1 MKIRQ
6 AKKILNM
13 MAKGTDTRYFD
24 SKYTFKKESRFIPR
38 LKNLYQKATIRWNK
52 VNMPSANVSLFRS
65 ILRTSKDISM
75 VCSQEDV
82 LNYMSMLKAATG
94 VMERFSIES
103 EVDMKIRQAKKIMKQ
118 VYKTRYWAYRQ
129 GYYCGKKD
137 AGKLAGDHRLLKAM
151 RLTKKWKS
159 RKIRNEANK
168 MLKKNPL
175 KPRDLQR
182 SALRLMR
189 YGCSKA

>member
-1 MKIRQ
+1 
-6 AKKILNM
+6 
-13 MAKGTDTRYFD
+13 
-24 SKYTFKKESRFIPR
+24 
-38 LKNLYQKATIRWNK
+38 
-52 VNMPSANVSLFRS
+52 
-65 ILRTSKDISM
+65 
-75 VCSQEDV
+75 
-82 LNYMSMLKAATG
+82 MLKAAIG

-159 RKIRNEANK
+159 RKIRKDVNK
-168 MLKKNPL
+168 IQEKNPF

-182 SALRLMR
+182 SVLRLMR
-189 YGCSKA
+189 YSSSGSP

>member
-1 MKIRQ
+1 
-6 AKKILNM
+6 
-13 MAKGTDTRYFD
+13 
-24 SKYTFKKESRFIPR
+24 
-38 LKNLYQKATIRWNK
+38 
-52 VNMPSANVSLFRS
+52 
-65 ILRTSKDISM
+65 
-75 VCSQEDV
+75 
-82 LNYMSMLKAATG
+82 MLKAATG

-129 GYYCGKKD
+129 GYCCGKKD

-151 RLTKKWKS
+151 RLIKKWKS
-159 RKIRNEANK
+159 RKILNEANK
-168 MLKKNPL
+168 ILEKNPF

-182 SALRLMR
+182 SALRLIR

>member
-1 MKIRQ
+1 
-6 AKKILNM
+6 
-13 MAKGTDTRYFD
+13 
-24 SKYTFKKESRFIPR
+24 
-38 LKNLYQKATIRWNK
+38 
-52 VNMPSANVSLFRS
+52 
-65 ILRTSKDISM
+65 
-75 VCSQEDV
+75 
-82 LNYMSMLKAATG
+82 MSMLKAATG

-151 RLTKKWKS
+151 RLTKKWES
-159 RKIRNEANK
+159 RKIRNDVNK
-168 MLKKNPL
+168 ILEKNPF
-175 KPRDLQR
+175 KPMDLQR
-182 SALRLMR
+182 SALILMR